1 MWWEIYVLFGSD
13 MWRSA
18 LNGIV
23 TLMGT
28 SSYSTLM
35 RMAEFFSIL
44 ATLGSFMR
52 ARSPLVFLKWAAF
65 IFLVSSVLLAPKR
78 TVRIIETTDQTTI
91 YPVANV
97 PLGIAFVAHMTTS
110 IGIGMA
116 RLYDY
121 TMARPDSVTYTKTG
135 MLFGSQLIAESTD
148 YKTQDPI
155 LSAILPLYV
164 ESCVTGDILIN
175 HKYSISELMNS
186 NDPLGLIT
194 QKPSPLRGLFYQDAF
209 RTCAE
214 AANIIKTQMGIDTST
229 GGKTWLFYANKL
241 ASRFRGT
248 VDPSSFFAKSMGE
261 SYAEFYSAGMS
272 ATQIMKNNVTNNA
285 VRMGI
290 KNFGARSND
299 TAGLINLSSETAY
312 TKMRLGWS
320 AGQTV
325 AVRVLPLIHSLL
337 MLILVCMFPLVMVI
351 SLLNHD
357 TFGLQTMKTYVLS
370 FFYFQTWPI
379 MYSILNF
386 AATFYAQTRAG
397 GVPLVLSNADQ
408 VALLHS
414 DVANIAGW
422 MSLSIP
428 VLAGILTKGAG
439 AVANHGIAS
448 ITSSVSSTTAQ
459 QSSTAADGNWSFGN
473 MSTDNVSANK
483 FDTNFVERQGQISRQ
498 TGSGATTTQTGDGST
513 VYDTSGAMSRLP
525 VHVGF
530 GRMMS
535 SAYSEQAR
543 EAEAQAQ
550 TSLSG
555 YNSSV
560 ASGWNQ
566 LSQFTSQKG
575 NSDSMVAGA
584 DNSQAT
590 NTTMAMGKMQSAVKS
605 YAKDNNISEQE
616 AYNHLMDRSQRGT
629 IGVGAGASLKFDT
642 DKQVVGK
649 VGQLATGVSG
659 HADVHAKGDVTWGN
673 GSSHG
678 TQDTNSNTDSFKS
691 ANSSQAAKD
700 FKEGMDVLT
709 SSRVSNS
716 GNHTDNSSN
725 SNVDQFA
732 ATLSTSKSSYQ
743 QYSDSISRS
752 HEYSEMA
759 SKTQSMSSQID
770 SNYDQQFANYVTQNS
785 PADAQAIL
793 TDTSSPAIAAKREE
807 MAKSFVKEYLQP
819 QMDSNYES
827 NRSNLG
833 QGMQSVSGS
842 SGSSGVVDDF
852 SSNKERVNNHASESN
867 IKGDV
872 AGQVASIRGE
882 SSKSIHENQSQVAK
896 NQQSVNSE
904 YDSLKGDHQNA
915 SDRLRAGLNKESEIQ
930 GREQGKTL
938 DDMKNET
945 QQLVKGG
952 KGKNR
957 D

>member
-261 SYAEFYSAGMS
+261 SYAAFYSAGMS

-590 NTTMAMGKMQSAVKS
+590 NTTMAIGKMQSAVQS
-605 YAKDNNISEQE
+605 YAKDNNITEQQ
-616 AYNHLMDRSQRGT
+616 AYNHLMDKSQRGT
-629 IGVGAGASLKFDT
+629 VSG
-642 DKQVVGK
+642 
-649 VGQLATGVSG
+649 GVSG
-659 HADVHAKGDVTWGN
+659 SAGLNVGFAKGEVYGKAEVSGSS

-678 TQDTNSNTDSFKS
+678 TQDTNSNSDGFKS
-691 ANSSQAAKD
+691 AKSSQAAKD

-770 SNYDQQFANYVTQNS
+770 SNYDQQFANYVSQHS
-785 PADAQAIL
+785 PTDAQAIL

-827 NRSNLG
+827 NRSTLG
-833 QGMQSVSGS
+833 QGMQTVGGGGS
-842 SGSSGVVDDF
+842 SSGVVDDY
-852 SSNKERVNNHASESN
+852 SSNKERVNNHATESN
-867 IKGDV
+867 IQGDV
-872 AGQVASIRGE
+872 ASQVASLRGD

-896 NQQSVNSE
+896 NQQSINGE
-904 YDSLKGDHQNA
+904 YDSVKDEHQKATNRLKT
-915 SDRLRAGLNKESEIQ
+915 GLQEEREKQGNTKPENTEDLKAQAKE
-930 GREQGKTL
+930 
-938 DDMKNET
+938 MN
-945 QQLVKGG
+945 KGG
-952 KGKNR
+952 SK
-957 D
+957 